1 MRWKI
6 KSITSEEKNDE
17 LITTTNKVFTITVGD
32 IAGVARTASGA
43 LKALGANIGNFIKTI
58 NDPNNP
64 ASLMSAAQVATVNA
78 LNSLIQPMAVVAQ
91 GMEIYRK
98 VMKIA
103 SVVSP
108 ILQMVARASGVWCSP
123 GNAVDIAD
131 IIGGTIIEV
140 LSSLAMS
147 AFLMLKEWIWNY
159 EFELWSTNVTN
170 ISKIT
175 KIVKKLSDNLNK
187 ETISWLEETGSKADP
202 EEVNRIMSDD
212 KYKETT
218 ITYPS
223 ENIDLENAEDNF
235 NKFGELSTWN
245 KSSYYKTI
253 KKIDNKNYPR
263 MLRGSNNDCGIQ
275 YSDDDGKTWK
285 NTKQVTGSFC
295 CFAKLV
301 TEEEDNYKI
310 TYFAASAPYIKSV
323 VKTTDEKFST
333 IESNIQNIDKYNKP
347 YYDEQ
352 KRQLT
357 KRQKDI
363 KKITDVYEPDIET
376 TIKATGLY
384 KSDDDGITW
393 TQVENMKEGYYGKL
407 IEFCKKKDYGFTL
420 VAASYGEEEY
430 KGIYWTRD
438 GDNWTRSKV
447 NVINDDNSKSLEESE
462 VKWPNISIIDDN
474 FIVRAYPEPIQV
486 STTEKAIPF
495 IRREDKEPESFNQS
509 FTMDVGIT
517 NVIIPEWIS
526 MFKEISNIV
535 HKVTEDNI
543 SNLLNEA
550 ETAEKAAN
558 MLILCSEKLWK
569 RISHSL
575 SEEVLIGDVS
585 WFSIAQIT
593 TIGPKPVIG
602 DNIGRNLP
610 IGRTIVSQMEVEI
623 RS

>member
-6 KSITSEEKNDE
+6 KSITAVEKNDE

-91 GMEIYRK
+91 GMEIYKK
-98 VMKIA
+98 VMKTA

-159 EFELWSTNVTN
+159 EFELWSTNVVN

-175 KIVKKLSDNLNK
+175 KAIKKLSDHLNK
-187 ETISWLEETGSKADP
+187 ETTSWLEETGSKADP

-218 ITYPS
+218 VVYP
-223 ENIDLENAEDNF
+223 LENADYSF
-235 NKFGELSTWN
+235 NSFGELSTWD

-253 KKIDNKNYPR
+253 KKIEDKNYPR

-275 YSDDDGKTWK
+275 YSDDDGITWK
-285 NTKQVTGSFC
+285 NTQQLTGSFC

-301 TEEEDNYKI
+301 TEEEDSYKI

-323 VKTTDEKFST
+323 VKTSDEKFST
-333 IESNIQNIDKYNKP
+333 MESSIQNISKYNKP

-357 KRQKDI
+357 KRQKDVKSI
-363 KKITDVYEPDIET
+363 AEAYEPDIET
-376 TIKATGLY
+376 TIKAAGLY
-384 KSDDDGITW
+384 KSEDDGITW

-407 IEFCKKKDYGFTL
+407 IEFYKKKDYGFTL
-420 VAASYGEEEY
+420 VAASYGEDEY
-430 KGIYWTRD
+430 KGIYWTRN
-438 GDNWTRSKV
+438 GDDWTRSKV
-447 NVINDDNSKSLEESE
+447 NVINEDDSSSLEDSE
-462 VKWPNISIIDDN
+462 VKWPNISIVDDN
-474 FIVRAYPEPIQV
+474 FIVRAYPNPMQAAAI
-486 STTEKAIPF
+486 EKAVPF
-495 IRREDKEPESFNQS
+495 IRREDREPESFEQS
-509 FTMDVGIT
+509 FTMDVKIT
-517 NVIIPEWIS
+517 NVIIPEWIA
-526 MFKEISNIV
+526 MFKEISDVV
-535 HKVTEDNI
+535 HRVTESNI
-543 SNLLNEA
+543 SHLLNEE
-550 ETAEKAAN
+550 ETAVKAAN
-558 MLILCSEKLWK
+558 MLILCSEKLWG
-569 RISHSL
+569 RITHSL
-575 SEEVLIGDVS
+575 NEEVLIGDVS

-593 TIGPKPVIG
+593 TIGPKPTIG
-602 DNIGRNLP
+602 DNIGRRLP
-610 IGRTIVSQMEVEI
+610 IGKTNISNMSVEI